1 MRRLSA
7 IICSMLLCVSVG
19 AQTNREVPA
28 GTNAG
33 TADDV
38 YLQNNNA
45 YTGDRNGI
53 FTGDEVTVKHLTAED
68 TVAAT
73 AAPLSLPPLNRY
85 GGMRLCSYP
94 TDFLGLYDW
103 DLHKGLNVNLGLSVF
118 ATFGKHAPKGA
129 GFSQNI
135 AAMYAV
141 PLTGRLS
148 LAVGGYFNNISWTGH
163 IYRDA
168 GFNAMLGYRFNERW
182 EAYLYG
188 QKSVTNNRIP
198 MPLYDMGDMGDRIGA
213 AVRYNVSPSFSIQM
227 SVSRSEDRGPY
238 LSDFMRD
245 VMCR

>member
-7 IICSMLLCVSVG
+7 IICSLLLCVPVG
-19 AQTNREVPA
+19 AQTNREVPTSTNT
-28 GTNAG
+28 GTTDGVYIPNN
-33 TADDV
+33 DV
-38 YLQNNNA
+38 YTTNNDV
-45 YTGDRNGI
+45 YTTNGK
-53 FTGDEVTVKHLTAED
+53 DS
-68 TVAAT
+68 
-73 AAPLSLPPLNRY
+73 LSLPPLNRY

-118 ATFGKHAPKGA
+118 ATFGKHTPKGA

>member
-1 MRRLSA
+1 MRRQSA

-33 TADDV
+33 TTDGVYIPNNDV
-38 YLQNNNA
+38 Y
-45 YTGDRNGI
+45 TTNGK
-53 FTGDEVTVKHLTAED
+53 DS
-68 TVAAT
+68 
-73 AAPLSLPPLNRY
+73 LSLPPLNRY
-85 GGMRLCSYP
+85 GGMRLCSCP
-94 TDFLGLYDW
+94 TDFFGLYDW

-188 QKSVTNNRIP
+188 QKSMTNNRIP

>member
-7 IICSMLLCVSVG
+7 IICSMLLCVSIG
-19 AQTNREVPA
+19 AQTNREVPTS
-28 GTNAG
+28 TNAG
-33 TADDV
+33 TTDGVYIPNNDV
-38 YLQNNNA
+38 YTTNNDV
-45 YTGDRNGI
+45 YTTNGKDSL
-53 FTGDEVTVKHLTAED
+53 F
-68 TVAAT
+68 
-73 AAPLSLPPLNRY
+73 LPPLNRY

-94 TDFLGLYDW
+94 TDFFGLYDW

-148 LAVGGYFNNISWTGH
+148 LAVGGYFNNISWTGR

-198 MPLYDMGDMGDRIGA
+198 MPLYDMGDMDDRIGA